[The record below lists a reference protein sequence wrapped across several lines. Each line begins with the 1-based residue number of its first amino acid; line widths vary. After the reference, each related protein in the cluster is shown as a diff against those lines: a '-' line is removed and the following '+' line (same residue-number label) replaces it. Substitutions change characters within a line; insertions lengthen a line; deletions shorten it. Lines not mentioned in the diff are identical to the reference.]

1 MTDTPT
7 PPTDPEHT
15 LDPAT
20 SPTGT
25 PAPPPQTPRRRGLG
39 ALFAHQESGLVL
51 VILLIG
57 LGLTAF
63 GMANPITRNV
73 PLLVAPDATVALLD
87 ARGEPHEPGTL
98 ARTEISGFLVTEA
111 NGATRTYDAEDGW
124 RYEASRRTL
133 FGRQTTNAFLNRE
146 NLVLV
151 AKDASFIAIMAVGM
165 TGVIILAGID
175 LSVGSIYGLSA
186 IVGAMAMSA
195 LPADAGWIVSVP
207 VGVLVCVGVGTLCGL
222 ANGSMTVGLRVHPFV
237 ITLGMMAALRG
248 LTFVLPSEFRNTQSI
263 GGFPASFTSG
273 FFKAEIMGVQPVPVV
288 LMLLVA
294 LAGWFVLSRTVFG
307 RRVFAIGGNETAA
320 RYAGIPVGRVKIIV
334 YTAVGALAGLS
345 ACAAIGYYGA
355 AETNA
360 GQAYELQVI
369 AATVIGGASL
379 MGGRG
384 TALGA
389 VLGAIV
395 IQLINNA
402 MIILGVD
409 PNYNQIVMGGAIIVA
424 VVIDQTKQRLSA
436 RKG

>member
-1 MTDTPT
+1 MTDTN
-7 PPTDPEHT
+7 
-15 LDPAT
+15 AN
-20 SPTGT
+20 
-25 PAPPPQTPRRRGLG
+25 PRPKPRPLGGLFG
-39 ALFAHQESGLVL
+39 HQESGLVI
-51 VILLIG
+51 VILLMG
-57 LGLTAF
+57 LGLTIYGAL
-63 GMANPITRNV
+63 NPIQRNV
-73 PLLVAPDATVALLD
+73 PVVLAPDATIAVLD
-87 ARGEPHEPGTL
+87 ADGEAHQPGTL
-98 ARTEISGFLVTEA
+98 ARTQIAGFLVTNPDGSESS
-111 NGATRTYDAEDGW
+111 YDAADGW
-124 RYEASRRTL
+124 RYESARRTL
-133 FGRQTTNAFLNRE
+133 FGQRQTNAFLNRE

-151 AKDASFIAIMAVGM
+151 AKDASFFAIMAVGM
-165 TGVIILAGID
+165 TAVIILAGID

-195 LPADAGWIVSVP
+195 LPADAAWFVSVP
-207 VGVLVCVGVGTLCGL
+207 VGVAVCVAVGSLCGL

-248 LTFVLPSEFRNTQSI
+248 LTIVLPNTFFNTQSI

-273 FFKAEIMGVQPVPVV
+273 FFKAEIFGVQPVPVV
-288 LMLLVA
+288 VMLIVA
-294 LAGWFVLSRTVFG
+294 VAGWFALGRTVFG

-334 YTAVGALAGLS
+334 YTVMGALAGLS
-345 ACAAIGYYGA
+345 ACVYLGYLGA

-360 GQAYELQVI
+360 GNAYELQVI

-389 VLGAIV
+389 VLGAII

-409 PNYNQIVMGGAIIVA
+409 PNYNQIVMGAAIIIA

>member
-1 MTDTPT
+1 MTETT
-7 PPTDPEHT
+7 ANSRPE
-15 LDPAT
+15 
-20 SPTGT
+20 
-25 PAPPPQTPRRRGLG
+25 RRWLGGLFG
-39 ALFAHQESGLVL
+39 HQESGLVI
-51 VILLIG
+51 VILLMG
-57 LGLTAF
+57 LGLTIYGAL
-63 GMANPITRNV
+63 NPIQRNIPV
-73 PLLVAPDATVALLD
+73 VLAPDAAIALVD
-87 ARGEPHEPGTL
+87 AEGATHEPGTL
-98 ARTEISGFLVTEA
+98 SRTQIAGFRVTGPD
-111 NGATRTYDAEDGW
+111 GAVTTYDAADGW
-124 RYEASRRTL
+124 RYESARRTL
-133 FGRQTTNAFLNRE
+133 FGQRKTNAFLNRE

-151 AKDASFIAIMAVGM
+151 AKDASFFAIMAVGM
-165 TGVIILAGID
+165 TAVIILAGID

-195 LPADAGWIVSVP
+195 LPSDASWIVSVP
-207 VGVLVCVGVGTLCGL
+207 VGVVVCVSVGALCGL

-248 LTFVLPSEFRNTQSI
+248 LTIVLPNTFFNTQSI

-273 FFKAEIMGVQPVPVV
+273 FFKAEIFGVQPVPVLV
-288 LMLLVA
+288 MLIVA
-294 LAGWFVLSRTVFG
+294 VSGWFVLSRTVFG

-320 RYAGIPVGRVKIIV
+320 RYAGIPVGKVKIIV
-334 YTAVGALAGLS
+334 YTAMGALAGLS
-345 ACAAIGYYGA
+345 ACVYLGYLGA

-395 IQLINNA
+395 IQLISNA
-402 MIILGVD
+402 MIILNVD
-409 PNYNQIVMGGAIIVA
+409 PNYNQIVMGAAIIIA